1 MWCAYTCTFG
11 HPGMLLTSL
20 CVGVCLGNV
29 ERVGT
34 NLLKKKAQTTENVKN
49 PFPLYTHSDT

>member
-1 MWCAYTCTFG
+1 MCCAYTCTFG

-29 ERVGT
+29 ESA
-34 NLLKKKAQTTENVKN
+34 LLNNKINFV
-49 PFPLYTHSDT
+49 YG